1 MAFVSPSLPYAAH
14 PAYAKPSKFKGVDAR
29 AVLKFKVHPDS
40 HPLIPDEDG
49 GTGPSTVHETPADP
63 VIPEDQMEWY
73 TARHSAHLLTGIFIK
88 VDCTKKVLR
97 QTKQAIERELAAP
110 ALGPAG
116 ARWEWLKN
124 LGDRET
130 GWEPYADDV
139 NARLEQAWEN
149 DEDSAE
155 ASPGYRVDFDAE
167 VQINTGQP
175 SRRRSVRRVS
185 TVSQARKLRLLS
197 DVKAL
202 QGDTPFGESNDPH
215 TNQCAFHQQCWEV
228 LSRIGIRSAHLDHRF
243 DRCFCSSC
251 MTARGDR
258 PAYSG
263 GTHGPGVYVLPKGYA
278 RFAMKIDK
286 ARADARGFWSE
297 WSVCCECTH

>member
-88 VDCTKKVLR
+88 VDCTKKMLR

-139 NARLEQAWEN
+139 NARLSKRGKTMKTAL
-149 DEDSAE
+149 
-155 ASPGYRVDFDAE
+155 
-167 VQINTGQP
+167 
-175 SRRRSVRRVS
+175 RRRQAIGSTSMRRYRS
-185 TVSQARKLRLLS
+185 TPRSLPVAALCDVLALS
-197 DVKAL
+197 AKRRN
-202 QGDTPFGESNDPH
+202 S
-215 TNQCAFHQQCWEV
+215 AF
-228 LSRIGIRSAHLDHRF
+228 SA
-243 DRCFCSSC
+243 
-251 MTARGDR
+251 T
-258 PAYSG
+258 
-263 GTHGPGVYVLPKGYA
+263 
-278 RFAMKIDK
+278 
-286 ARADARGFWSE
+286 
-297 WSVCCECTH
+297 